1 MGYFL
6 KNFIVSGFI
15 SFLSFI
21 YLKRMNRFLSSEV
34 SMSKSLIFSNDF
46 GIIVGIFQIRGK
58 VLFLNKNFNPQ
69 KTHLLSLLIKVK

>member
-1 MGYFL
+1 
-6 KNFIVSGFI
+6 
-15 SFLSFI
+15 
-21 YLKRMNRFLSSEV
+21 MNRFLSSEV